1 MNNNLVGSDLACA
14 MLSRGD
20 KQIWCA
26 VSNDSDKQALTAINK
41 DDYSDIHPI
50 VDYKGDYFIC
60 SKGKLWIYAV
70 PVRRVELSQ
79 NEIGF

>member
-1 MNNNLVGSDLACA
+1 MNNNLIGSDLARA
-14 MLSRGD
+14 MLRRGD

-26 VSNDSDKQALTAINK
+26 VSNDSDEQALTAIHK
-41 DDYSDIHPI
+41 DDYSGIYPI
-50 VDYKGDYFIC
+50 VTYKDDRFIC
-60 SKGKLWIYAV
+60 SKGESWMHAV